1 MKKILFI
8 IISLVFIFFFSLRII
23 EDFQRYQLL
32 TNEVKSLEQR
42 KSSIEKEKE
51 KIEQLLQEEKQ
62 EEALEQAA
70 RLMIG
75 LKKSGEKVIM
85 VLPIKDT
92 SNVAEFQNSTSSD
105 FLPEKSF
112 NSFFSKI
119 SQIWYNLI
127 RRLKK

>member
-92 SNVAEFQNSTSSD
+92 SNIAEFQNSTSSD
-105 FLPEKSF
+105 SLPEKSF

>member
-105 FLPEKSF
+105 SLPEKSF